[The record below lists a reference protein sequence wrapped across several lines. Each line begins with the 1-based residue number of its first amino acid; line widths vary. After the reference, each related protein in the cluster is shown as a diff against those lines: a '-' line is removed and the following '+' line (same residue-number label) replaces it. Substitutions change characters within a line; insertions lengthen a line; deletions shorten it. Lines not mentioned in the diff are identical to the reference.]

1 MDYKEYKM
9 FVPGPYEFPNVLPLL
24 GPVVVVK
31 GPSLP
36 YSFRSWHFY
45 NRQKK
50 ISCEK
55 IIAAHKKLDGQI
67 GANLE
72 RQSHYHIIVFPE
84 GVTLDNSILSAN
96 NFNVEVNTNG
106 TNLAAADADF
116 GNPTA
121 RKINSMALWWQIVEG
136 VGEKAGKS
144 PTSQTLNVADLMD

>member
-9 FVPGPYEFPNVLPLL
+9 FVPGPYEFPNLLPLL
-24 GPVVVVK
+24 GRVVVIK

-45 NRQKK
+45 HCQKK

-55 IIAAHKKLDGQI
+55 TIAAHKKLDGQI

-84 GVTLDNSILSAN
+84 GVMLDNSILSAN
-96 NFNVEVNTNG
+96 NFDVEVNTNMG
-106 TNLAAADADF
+106 RTRQQPMLILTTLLLGRSIPWLF
-116 GNPTA
+116 GGRLSKGLEKRPGRAPRA
-121 RKINSMALWWQIVEG
+121 RL
-136 VGEKAGKS
+136 
-144 PTSQTLNVADLMD
+144 